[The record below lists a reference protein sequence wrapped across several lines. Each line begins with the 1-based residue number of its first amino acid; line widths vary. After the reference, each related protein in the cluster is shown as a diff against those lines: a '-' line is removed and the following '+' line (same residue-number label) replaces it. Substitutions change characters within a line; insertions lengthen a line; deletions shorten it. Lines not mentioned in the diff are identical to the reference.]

1 LLLRNPVRRRFPDTS
16 RLSGEERML
25 EQAVL
30 PAPPPTRPAAAVA
43 RRHDFWWVA
52 AATLL
57 SFLVG
62 SALELHESFFHWV
75 AGYERWQADEL
86 PLTFTVLATGMA
98 WVAWRRRREAQAELQ
113 LRVAAQARADELL
126 AHNRELARQLIAVQ
140 ESERLAL
147 ARELHDELGQSCSA
161 IRVEAAYIRLC
172 PPDNRAGVLAA
183 AARADAAA
191 QALYEGVR
199 GLLRRLR
206 PTNLDTLGLVPALQE
221 LCTAWQ
227 ARSGVRC
234 ICTHEGLAQPLGD
247 ALNITIY
254 RVAQEAL
261 TNVLQHAGATTVRVV
276 VARTAADEVRLSVQ
290 DDGRGIAAGAATRGL
305 GLLGAT
311 ERAAALGGALQLRS
325 VTGGGTLLLLRI
337 PLPPAAPPVEAA

>member
-1 LLLRNPVRRRFPDTS
+1 
-16 RLSGEERML
+16 ML
-25 EQAVL
+25 YKSAL
-30 PAPPPTRPAAAVA
+30 PALPLALPTAAEPAH
-43 RRHDFWWVA
+43 RDHWWVA

-57 SFLVG
+57 TYLVG
-62 SALELHESFFHWV
+62 SALELHESFFRWV

-86 PLTFTVLATGMA
+86 PLTFTVLATGLA
-98 WVAWRRRREAQAELQ
+98 WIAWRRRREALAELR
-113 LRVAAQARADELL
+113 LRVAAQARAGELL
-126 AHNRELARQLIAVQ
+126 ARNRELARQLIAVQ

-172 PPDNRAGVLAA
+172 PPENHAGVLAA

-199 GLLRRLR
+199 GMLRRLR
-206 PTNLDTLGLVPALQE
+206 PANLDTLGLVAALQE
-221 LCTAWQ
+221 LCAAWQ

-234 ICTHEGLAQPLGD
+234 ICSHDGLLE
-247 ALNITIY
+247 ALDDTVNITLY

-261 TNVLQHAGATTVRVV
+261 TNVLQHAGAEAVRVV

-290 DDGRGIAAGAATRGL
+290 DDGCGIAPGAATRGL
-305 GLLGAT
+305 GLLGAS
-311 ERAAALGGALQLRS
+311 ERATALGGELQLRRAPE
-325 VTGGGTLLLLRI
+325 GGTLLTLRI
-337 PLPPAAPPVEAA
+337 PLPVPQAACAEAA